1 MARPQPRYHLHN
13 KTQQKD
19 WGSRGLAEA
28 GSAGRRSRLFLSWV
42 GDWVCEVP
50 VRRKGVATALQL
62 REQWRGF
69 SPRERW
75 MRYWQGW
82 TLLREPWNVSCLLTI
97 FLATSPDFRGLS
109 VRFTSAPRFIWDWG
123 LNCYKFRLN
132 LDFSV
137 EHWTPGKFPQERSF
151 WMDLKIQ
158 RSWGLTTSQ
167 LKGSGFIFR
176 TVWPPLCS
184 ALFRSCCYPHRKWLG
199 GSSDDYTIFEMLVI
213 MPSEK
218 KEIRTVDLV

>member
-13 KTQQKD
+13 KTQQKG

-28 GSAGRRSRLFLSWV
+28 GSAGRSRLFLSWV
-42 GDWVCEVP
+42 GDWVREVP
-50 VRRKGVATALQL
+50 VRRICIATALQL
-62 REQWRGF
+62 RKQWRSF

-75 MRYWQGW
+75 MRCWQGW
-82 TLLREPWNVSCLLTI
+82 TLLRKPWNVSCLLTI

-109 VRFTSAPRFIWDWG
+109 VRLTSAPRFIWDWG

-132 LDFSV
+132 LDFSA

-158 RSWGLTTSQ
+158 RSCGLTTSQ
-167 LKGSGFIFR
+167 LKGSGFIFC
-176 TVWPPLCS
+176 TAWPPLCS
-184 ALFRSCCYPHRKWLG
+184 ALFSSCCYPRRKWLG
-199 GSSDDYTIFEMLVI
+199 RSSDDCTVFEMLVI
-213 MPSEK
+213 MPSDK